1 MSTEAQRK
9 ANRQNAKKS
18 TSPRTPEGKARS
30 SKNAL
35 KHGLLARDAV
45 MADEDPADT
54 TGNSKSSKKTSSP
67 RMPSNSSSSSR
78 SPTLVG
84 ACAVSPASR
93 PASPPTSTTAPTVR
107 PANATPTPSFPGRNG
122 ENQLLG
128 KSMQD
133 HTQALHNLA
142 RYRTMTSRDITRAL
156 RMIRQLRKDE
166 CDCKENRAANGAIH
180 RPTLTDPDPYNTPDP
195 MEPQPPRYEP
205 PTAAA
210 QTSNPIGFR
219 AQSQSVQTEDGCPEC
234 RGTACRARQPG
245 PVQNVAAQNVAARS
259 ADLGFEIR
267 GLSSQ
272 SVPSPQAT
280 LGGESRFTNHASRM
294 SGRPHRQT
302 QGPVKTNALRHRRS
316 PQDEL
321 RNEPHPGGAR
331 SEPPGNGG
339 TGEVI
344 AAQQRK
350 KQRRHQR
357 QHETLHP
364 QCAQRP
370 CAHQGC
376 GADAHVCRIDTPVD
390 AWSGGVAWLRPGYRR
405 LPRPWAAPRGAA
417 GRADAG
423 VSSTQTSF
431 PGVHKTSFPPSV
443 PGDGGGEGRLGFGL
457 AVEAPPREPRRATKV
472 GASTA

>member
-1 MSTEAQRK
+1 MPTDAQRK

-18 TSPRTPEGKARS
+18 TGPRTPEGKARS

-45 MADEDPADT
+45 MADEDPAEYDRQLQILEENLFPKNAIEFELVLQIADSRWRLRRITRIEAGLTTYQYHGTDRSTRERYPDT
-54 TGNSKSSKKTSSP
+54 
-67 RMPSNSSSSSR
+67 
-78 SPTLVG
+78 V
-84 ACAVSPASR
+84 V
-93 PASPPTSTTAPTVR
+93 
-107 PANATPTPSFPGRNG
+107 PGRNG

-166 CDCKENRAANGAIH
+166 YECKENRAANGAIH

-195 MEPQPPRYEP
+195 MARQPPRYEP
-205 PTAAA
+205 PAAAA

-245 PVQNVAAQNVAARS
+245 PVQNVAARS

-302 QGPVKTNALRHRRS
+302 QGPVKTNALS
-316 PQDEL
+316 TAEAL
-321 RNEPHPGGAR
+321 RTNY
-331 SEPPGNGG
+331 G
-339 TGEVI
+339 TN
-344 AAQQRK
+344 R
-350 KQRRHQR
+350 
-357 QHETLHP
+357 
-364 QCAQRP
+364 
-370 CAHQGC
+370 
-376 GADAHVCRIDTPVD
+376 TPV
-390 AWSGGVAWLRPGYRR
+390 APVPSR
-405 LPRPWAAPRGAA
+405 LATEVL
-417 GRADAG
+417 GR
-423 VSSTQTSF
+423 
-431 PGVHKTSFPPSV
+431 
-443 PGDGGGEGRLGFGL
+443 
-457 AVEAPPREPRRATKV
+457 
-472 GASTA
+472 